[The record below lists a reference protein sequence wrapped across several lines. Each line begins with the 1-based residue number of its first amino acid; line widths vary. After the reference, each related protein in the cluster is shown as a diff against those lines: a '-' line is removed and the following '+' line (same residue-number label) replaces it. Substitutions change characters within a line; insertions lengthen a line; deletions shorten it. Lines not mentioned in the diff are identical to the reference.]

1 MTASDALERLL
12 RVLPPS
18 PASAAGAALDL
29 QGVAEAEA
37 ALGVR
42 LPPDYLD
49 FLAVYGAGSLD
60 DFLLIAAPAEATGH
74 RYSTSL
80 METTEAFR
88 RAAVQSHVA
97 EVVGDAEAYIQWGL
111 DDGAVSYLWR
121 VEGESSAEWPV
132 CVYEEGEMTVL
143 PYGIVEFLA
152 RACTG
157 GLPRK
162 LQCRFDSNSHE
173 FLHWQDQY
181 RRDVEQYGSGSY
193 IGG

>member
-1 MTASDALERLL
+1 MTSDALERLR

-18 PASAAGAALDL
+18 PASADGAALDL

-37 ALGVR
+37 ALGVQ

-60 DFLLIAAPAEATGH
+60 DFLLIAAPAEAPGH
-74 RYSTSL
+74 QYSTS
-80 METTEAFR
+80 MVDITGAFR
-88 RAAVQSHVA
+88 RAAAKPYIA
-97 EVVGDAEAYIQWGL
+97 EDLGDGEAYIHWGM
-111 DDGAVSYLWR
+111 DDGGVYYLWR

-132 CVYEEGEMTVL
+132 YVYGDELTVL
-143 PYGIVEFLA
+143 PYGIVELLA

-157 GLPRK
+157 GLPRE
-162 LQCRFDSNSHE
+162 LQRRFRGNGHE
-173 FLHWQDQY
+173 FLHWQDRY